1 VESKPGAGT
10 KFHVRIPVALAQ
22 AGETAVLPVSEAAPV
37 APAATVLPPSSVP
50 PAADPQHAL
59 DVLLAEDQPV
69 NQKLM
74 AAVMERLGHR
84 LTIASNG
91 AEAIRKLREKRFDL
105 VLMDIQMPELDGIL
119 ATRVIRSSDEPW
131 RSIPIIALT
140 AHAMENHRE
149 EYAAAGMNGFVP
161 KPFRIDVLVSEM
173 ARVLLSSI
181 RPSSG
186 NEMEGATGA
195 ESARAPAPGQPGH
208 DAVLSDMLADLE
220 RLTG

>member
-1 VESKPGAGT
+1 
-10 KFHVRIPVALAQ
+10 
-22 AGETAVLPVSEAAPV
+22 
-37 APAATVLPPSSVP
+37 
-50 PAADPQHAL
+50 
-59 DVLLAEDQPV
+59 
-69 NQKLM
+69 M

-84 LTIASNG
+84 SPSLERRRVQSAQ
-91 AEAIRKLREKRFDL
+91 LREKRFDL

-186 NEMEGATGA
+186 NEMEGTDGA
-195 ESARAPAPGQPGH
+195 ESARTPAPGQPGH